1 MSLCPTVR
9 QPAQNIAL
17 RRILTVSENVVTA
30 CFPCELLLLQKRPS
44 VLAASPPRPLEVAV
58 GVSFGLQGSDCT
70 NLPGSNLQLVKMA
83 YHNPA
88 DSMDGDIPPEPEGLS
103 PTAPPRSPV
112 SYAPGCYKKPID
124 AVLAQTKR
132 HLHDVVNDF
141 ERKRTAYFVEAF
153 HSHRVYWQVSYALHL
168 TSTVAT

>member
-1 MSLCPTVR
+1 
-9 QPAQNIAL
+9 
-17 RRILTVSENVVTA
+17 VSEQLRLFVAGAVATEA
-30 CFPCELLLLQKRPS
+30 LCFAQ
-44 VLAASPPRPLEVAV
+44 AASW
-58 GVSFGLQGSDCT
+58 QGM
-70 NLPGSNLQLVKMA
+70 VH
-83 YHNPA
+83 HNTA
-88 DSMDGDIPPEPEGLS
+88 DSMDGDMPPEPEGLS

-153 HSHRVYWQVSYALHL
+153 HSHRVYWQVRFALYLNKQQRWLRRMLLLHL
-168 TSTVAT
+168 CSSAF